1 MLCKDKFIICLFVCF
16 NLSLSSQILFEDE
29 ASIRGITSLVS
40 SDGNGTG
47 ISFADFDNDGWDDI
61 TIPSGNGENLKF
73 FKNFDGFYV
82 EQELLRP
89 PVSYRTRS
97 VSWVDYDNDGDRDLF
112 VVSDTNGNRL
122 FRKEDDGSFVNVTT
136 TSGLFEDN
144 IFTYSVSWG
153 DIDNDGC
160 LDLFL
165 SNRTNNSLISNYLFK
180 NNCDGTFSDITNS
193 AGISSDARLTFGV
206 GFFDYNNDGFQDIYV
221 INDKNSANRMYKNNG
236 DSTFSDVSTE
246 TSTGIIID
254 AMSVS
259 IDDYNSDGFLDIYIT
274 NTQNDIES
282 PTLGSVL
289 LKNVNGIE
297 FEDVSAE
304 TGTQLDGWCWGAN
317 FLDAE
322 NDSDLDLYVS
332 CIFVEPPGTDSYGFY
347 ENDSSSNYSQPSNI
361 GFLNNDLESFG
372 SASGDANNDGKT
384 DLLVINNGNIL
395 PNLWI
400 NKTSTTNNYLAINL
414 EGIISNKDAVGSK
427 IEISINGNKQYRYI
441 MNGESY
447 ISQNSF
453 KEIFGL
459 GSSTLVDYVKVT
471 WLSGIIDTI
480 FNVNANQIIS
490 IQEGNTLSFDDFEN
504 QKLFQYYPN
513 PVTNKLILNAK
524 TSIDSVTVYNLLGQI
539 VMKISPNKV
548 NAELNMTDLIPGAYF
563 VKVNIANI
571 TKTVQVMKN

>member
-122 FRKEDDGSFVNVTT
+122 YRKEDDGSFLNVTT

-144 IFTYSVSWG
+144 VFTYSVSWG

-513 PVTNKLILNAK
+513 PVTNQLILNAK
-524 TSIDSVTVYNLLGQI
+524 TSIDSVIVYNILGQI
-539 VMKISPNKV
+539 VMKTSPNKV

>member
-180 NNCDGTFSDITNS
+180 NNCDGTFSDVTNS

-289 LKNVNGIE
+289 LKNVNGVE

-372 SASGDANNDGKT
+372 SASGDSNNDGKT

-459 GSSTLVDYVKVT
+459 GSSTIVDYVKVT
-471 WLSGIIDTI
+471 WLSGIIDTL

-548 NAELNMTDLIPGAYF
+548 NAELNMINLIPGAYF

-571 TKTVQVMKN
+571 TKTVQVLKN